1 MQDKLKTLK
10 EQIETIQ
17 AKSVLASDMK
27 AFIQL
32 VLKII
37 KETKDNFDSI
47 SKENLATIQQA
58 IQYIEQEHEKVINSV
73 NSETKEVKLNFAK
86 QVKELKDLV
95 SKVKTIK
102 PIDGQDGE
110 DGYTPI
116 KGKDYFTESDI
127 KDIKDIVLNDI
138 PEIEAEEIK
147 EKLESLKGDK
157 RLDASAIK
165 NLPEQVVYRGGGV
178 SGIKEIIAGTNIT
191 IDNTN
196 LGYPIINSTGSG
208 SLPLFTEGS
217 IPFAGA
223 DGILTENNS
232 EFNIN
237 RTAQTITFGYK
248 PGAMNDETVFY
259 SAKIKGTWFI
269 EGGYTGGLLIADSKF
284 TGPYIASHTNFA
296 GLSIYG
302 QWGGKWI
309 GSGYGHRFQTSPL
322 TAAGELRVWTDRFI
336 VSNGF
341 GGGTPGNVAIG
352 GAITNVV
359 NFTGAVM
366 QVLNAG
372 SVGIGTANTTIIS
385 TAKRLHL
392 KGAGDTSA
400 TGTLLAQNLSGTN
413 IFQIND
419 DGNVNFSFQT
429 ASTVPYLD
437 ASKNLISSAV
447 TPTELG
453 YLSGVTSAIQTQ
465 LNAKFTLPS
474 LTAGSVLFSDGS
486 TISQNNANLFW
497 DNSNNRLGI
506 GTTSPSYLLD
516 VNGTARATRGIIQ
529 TIQTQYIND
538 LNNAV
543 TAIYITP
550 TTGYIGLKTTSPS
563 YPIHYAGATASATFG
578 IVPSSQTTDDD
589 IIYYYQGP
597 VFTGSTNAMLMR
609 QNLTG
614 DLKATF
620 FNQNNTVGTSNAK
633 FELATGGA
641 SGGDPSLVF
650 TVTGATNWTMGVDNS
665 DSDKLK
671 IGPVAT
677 ATGTSLVIDTSGNV
691 GIGTANPAGK
701 LHIDTGTTTTIGQI
715 IEAEASQ
722 TANLSE
728 WRNSSGTVMA
738 GVDATGNLLANRTS
752 TTGAVYV
759 GALPIDNTY
768 GGLWISTSTPSATN
782 YAFLAKSTE
791 GTFFNTPSGLKQY
804 FRIANS
810 DAMTLSSTGLGIGTT
825 NPQTA
830 LHVIGATLTQ
840 VLVEANTAG
849 SGSPNIITSA
859 ESGTVYTNEGST
871 AQNYHT
877 LPTAA
882 AGLQYTFYV
891 DNADGMRIVANTGD
905 IIQINGVVS
914 TTAGYCESLTI
925 GSSVTLTAINATDWV
940 ATSVIGTWNLA

>member
-1 MQDKLKTLK
+1 MDKLKQIQEKIATL
-10 EQIETIQ
+10 Q
-17 AKSVLASDMK
+17 AKSAVAPELKAFATLFLKVLA
-27 AFIQL
+27 
-32 VLKII
+32 
-37 KETKDNFDSI
+37 ETKDNFSII
-47 SKENLATIQQA
+47 SKENQTKIDQA
-58 IQYIEQEHEKVINSV
+58 FAYLEQEHNKLQNNVSQLTEKVQ
-73 NSETKEVKLNFAK
+73 EEFTT
-86 QVKELKDLV
+86 QVKELKKLV
-95 SKVKTIK
+95 AKVKTIK
-102 PIDGQDGE
+102 PIDGID
-110 DGYTPI
+110 
-116 KGKDYFTESDI
+116 GKDA
-127 KDIKDIVLNDI
+127 N
-138 PEIEAEEIK
+138 PEDVVPLVI
-147 EKLESLKGDK
+147 EKLPKVKEETGETIVNKINEGNKLIKAEKVEGSDK
-157 RLDASAIK
+157 FITQSNLDRAISI
-165 NLPEQVVYRGGGV
+165 LDQRTSYLLQRQ
-178 SGIKEIIAGTNIT
+178 TT
-191 IDNTN
+191 
-196 LGYPIINSTGSG
+196 STGS
-208 SLPLFTEGS
+208 SLPLFTQGS
-217 IPFAGA
+217 IPFAGS

-237 RTAQTITFGYK
+237 RAAQTITFGYK
-248 PGAMNDETVFY
+248 AGAMNDQTVFY
-259 SAKIKGTWFI
+259 SAKIKGNWFI
-269 EGGYTGGLLIADSKF
+269 EGAYGGGLLIADSNS
-284 TGPYIASHTNFA
+284 TGPYLSSHTDFA
-296 GLSIYG
+296 GLSVYN
-302 QWGGKWI
+302 QWGGRWI
-309 GSGYGHRFQTSPL
+309 GAGFGHRFQTSPL
-322 TAAGELRVWTDRFI
+322 TAAGVLRVWTDRLI

-359 NFTGAVM
+359 NLTGAVM

-413 IFQIND
+413 IFEIND

-465 LNAKFTLPS
+465 LNSKFTLPS

-486 TISQNNANLFW
+486 TITQDNANFFW
-497 DNSNNRLGI
+497 DDSNNRLGI
-506 GTTSPSYLLD
+506 GTSSPSYLLD

-538 LNNAV
+538 LNNTV
-543 TAIYITP
+543 TAMYITP
-550 TTGYIGLKTTSPS
+550 TTGYIGIGTASPS

-597 VFTGSTNAMLMR
+597 AFTGSTNAMLMR

-677 ATGTSLVIDTSGNV
+677 VTGTSLVMDTSGNM
-691 GIGTANPAGK
+691 GIGTASPLAR
-701 LHIDTGTTTTIGQI
+701 LHLSGSSSAAAFIITDTDSNVDSESWAIQSLNSGGN
-715 IEAEASQ
+715 ASLRFRAIND
-722 TANLSE
+722 TYTNGI
-728 WRNSSGTVMA
+728 NSLVISRSGISSVTSYFEN
-738 GVDATGNLLANRTS
+738 GN
-752 TTGAVYV
+752 V
-759 GALPIDNTY
+759 
-768 GGLWISTSTPSATN
+768 
-782 YAFLAKSTE
+782 
-791 GTFFNTPSGLKQY
+791 
-804 FRIANS
+804 
-810 DAMTLSSTGLGIGTT
+810 GIGTT
-825 NPQTA
+825 NPQTS

-877 LPTAA
+877 LPTAV

-891 DNADGMRIVANTGD
+891 DDADGMRIVANTGD

-914 TTAGYCESLTI
+914 TTAGYCESFTI

-940 ATSVIGTWNLA
+940 ATSSIGTWNLA